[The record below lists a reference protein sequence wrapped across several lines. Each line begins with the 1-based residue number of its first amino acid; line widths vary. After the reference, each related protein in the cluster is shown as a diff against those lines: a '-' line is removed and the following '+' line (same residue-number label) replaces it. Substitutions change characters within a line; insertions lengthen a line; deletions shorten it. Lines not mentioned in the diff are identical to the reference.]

1 MAKQKTHIMDL
12 DRAASGNAIFSV
24 CGVFLYEPSLVDN
37 ANPTCQKCIQYSQ
50 ARRSKGQLKTP
61 KTLR

>member
-1 MAKQKTHIMDL
+1 MAKPKTHIMDPG
-12 DRAASGNAIFSV
+12 RAASGNATFSV
-24 CGVFLYEPSLVDN
+24 CGVFLYTPSLVDN
-37 ANPTCQKCIQYSQ
+37 ANPTCQKCIHYSQ